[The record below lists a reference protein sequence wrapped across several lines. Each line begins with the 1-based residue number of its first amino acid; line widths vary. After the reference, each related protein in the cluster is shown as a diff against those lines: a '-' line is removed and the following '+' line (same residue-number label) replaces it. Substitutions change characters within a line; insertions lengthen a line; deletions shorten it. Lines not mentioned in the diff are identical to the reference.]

1 MFELAQE
8 VKLLPAHPKYV
19 HTLFIHLESLGIQRS
34 ILSPSQ
40 FLELTHIFF
49 RLLVNIK
56 KINSKTKSGNFLAPK
71 YS

>member
-1 MFELAQE
+1 MSELAQE

-49 RLLVNIK
+49 RLLLVTSK
-56 KINSKTKSGNFLAPK
+56 KKLLSAKLSQVIS
-71 YS
+71 